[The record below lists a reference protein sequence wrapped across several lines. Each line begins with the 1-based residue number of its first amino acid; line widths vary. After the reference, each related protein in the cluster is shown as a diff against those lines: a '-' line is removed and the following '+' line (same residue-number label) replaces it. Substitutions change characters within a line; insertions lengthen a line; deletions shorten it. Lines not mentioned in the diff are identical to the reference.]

1 VTRAFALGGAVL
13 LLCGMTC
20 AQSFEAAS
28 LKPANP
34 DARQRRPGLEGG
46 PGTSDPSRIRYSNIS
61 LRDLIMLAYRVRGF
75 QLSAPD
81 AKALDA
87 KTFEVVAQL
96 PAGAT
101 RAQMRGMLQNLLTE
115 RFHLALHREQKVMPV
130 YALVV
135 GKNGPKL
142 KEAADQPSDGDHD
155 DFDPLPPAPPNELE
169 VHDDGYPNV
178 PPNEGPWLVALRS
191 GYARTHQLHASI
203 ADLAGILSNQLE
215 KPVTDATGL
224 KGRYEFTLSWMAA
237 VPASSAPSAPAADTG
252 PDLFA
257 AVQQQLGLKLEA
269 SKASVKVLIIDHFDR
284 DPVEN

>member
-1 VTRAFALGGAVL
+1 MTRAFTLGAALLLGGV
-13 LLCGMTC
+13 TC

-28 LKPANP
+28 IKPVKP
-34 DARQRRPGLEGG
+34 SARQRRPGLEGG
-46 PGTSDPSRIRYSNIS
+46 PGTSDPGRIRYSNIS
-61 LRDLIMLAYRVRGF
+61 LHDLILLAYRVRGF
-75 QLSAPD
+75 QLSASD
-81 AKALDA
+81 TKALDA
-87 KTFEVVAQL
+87 KTFEVAASL
-96 PAGAT
+96 PPGAT

-115 RFHLALHREQKVMPV
+115 RFHLATHREQKVMSV

-142 KEAADQPSDGDHD
+142 KEAVDQPGNGDD

-178 PPNEGPWLVALRS
+178 PPREGSWLVALRS
-191 GYARTHQLHASI
+191 GYARTHQLHASM

-224 KGRYEFTLSWMAA
+224 KGRYEFTLSWMVA

-269 SKASVKVLIIDHFDR
+269 SKAPVDVLVIDHFDR

>member
-1 VTRAFALGGAVL
+1 MTRAFTFGAAL
-13 LLCGMTC
+13 LLCSATC

-28 LKPANP
+28 IKPANP
-34 DARQRRPGLEGG
+34 NARQRRPGLEGG
-46 PGTSDPSRIRYSNIS
+46 PGTSDPGRIRYSDIS
-61 LRDLIMLAYRVRGF
+61 LHDLILLAYRVCGF
-75 QLSAPD
+75 QLSTQD

-87 KTFEVVAQL
+87 KTFEVVASL
-96 PAGAT
+96 PPGVT

-115 RFHLALHREQKVMPV
+115 RFHLALHREEKTMPV

-142 KEAADQPSDGDHD
+142 KEAADDQPGNGDD
-155 DFDPLPPAPPNELE
+155 DFDPLPPVPPNELE

-178 PPNEGPWLVALRS
+178 PSREGSWLVALKS
-191 GYARTHQLHASI
+191 GYARTHQLHASM
-203 ADLAGILSNQLE
+203 ADLAGILSNQLG

-237 VPASSAPSAPAADTG
+237 VPASPAPSAPAADTG

-257 AVQQQLGLKLEA
+257 AVQQQLGLKLEP
-269 SKASVKVLIIDHFDR
+269 SKAPVDVLVIDHFDR